1 MQSLLKNYHNTSKT
15 VYVVRI
21 AVWTQTYLVTY
32 LRIVCW
38 LRVSELYSSIYL
50 AREYN
55 GMTRVC
61 VGVCADGQ
69 IFPAVLRA
77 LKNKATRLG
86 LVEELSFHIKS
97 NRAVL
102 DHQQFDLVV
111 KLINCALQVLLY
123 SF

>member
-1 MQSLLKNYHNTSKT
+1 MF
-15 VYVVRI
+15 
-21 AVWTQTYLVTY
+21 
-32 LRIVCW
+32 
-38 LRVSELYSSIYL
+38 
-50 AREYN
+50 
-55 GMTRVC
+55 VC
-61 VGVCADGQ
+61 VCANGQ

-111 KLINCALQVLLY
+111 KLINCALQVLMYCFQFIGGLW
-123 SF
+123 SHHSSVITAQ